1 MISKI
6 ISGKSFKRLCEYL
19 CKDQGRA
26 LVIGSD
32 GVRDYNYGLMATD
45 FERQRGMNRNVK
57 SPVLHMILSYYPG
70 EQIADEM
77 MAKIATEYLEMHGIN
92 NTQYAIIKHSDR
104 KHLHTHL
111 IVNRIDNNGKTIKD
125 GWIGYKGKKIAQHL
139 TLKYGLKQ
147 TEKKTAE
154 LTHLERR
161 NEYESVRFKIYQTIH
176 ENLPKC
182 RDLDELKFSLEKQ
195 NIEMLY
201 KYNGPTTE
209 IQGVSFQ
216 VGNFKYKGSEIDRQ
230 FSYLKLE
237 KTIARN
243 LALKEQNR
251 RLGHLSKSQLD
262 TFGKIL
268 ERSHSQ
274 NTGLLEELMRPEQTD
289 DYLPFELRKK
299 KRKLKR

>member
-26 LVIGSD
+26 MVIGSD
-32 GVRDYNYGLMATD
+32 GVRDYNYELMATD

-70 EQIADEM
+70 EQVSDET
-77 MAKIATEYLEMHGIN
+77 MAKIATEYLGLHGIK

-104 KHLHTHL
+104 NHPHTHI
-111 IVNRIDNNGKTIKD
+111 IVNRIDNDGRTIKD

-139 TLKYGLKQ
+139 TLKYGLIQ
-147 TEKKTAE
+147 AEKKTPE
-154 LTHLERR
+154 LTQLERR
-161 NEYESVRFKIYQTIH
+161 NEYESIRFKIYQTIH
-176 ENLPKC
+176 EILPKC
-182 RDLDELKFSLEKQ
+182 KDPDELKFRLEKQ
-195 NIEMLY
+195 NIQMLFKY
-201 KYNGPTTE
+201 KGSTTE

-230 FSYLKLE
+230 FSFRNLE
-237 KTIARN
+237 KAIAGN
-243 LALKEQNR
+243 LAMKEQNIQP
-251 RLGHLSKSQLD
+251 GHLSKNQLE
-262 TFGKIL
+262 TIGTML
-268 ERSHSQ
+268 ERSNSQ
-274 NTGLLEELMRPEQTD
+274 KTSLLEELMRPEQTD
-289 DYLPFELRKK
+289 EYLPFELRRK